1 MRRKSKSSAPAS
13 DSRRKTT
20 SRKKNQVSTTSGH
33 KEEKEGTPVGTREPS
48 MVLANKSEMSSAS
61 QNELLASTVSEGE
74 RNVSVSSPSESQKS
88 PFHILGE
95 RWRQGLAGLASIIE
109 GLIVSVVLG
118 FSPWPDSSPV
128 TTFISQRPTVA
139 LVMGGTLVAVTFISL
154 LILYW
159 PKLGNVSGNSY
170 GLHWLFSTA
179 MPVVGYV
186 LFAILLVVVLIRPVW
201 CPTSICPAPQ
211 LVPITN
217 PQGIHDD
224 NLEIYLTAIQSA
236 SYVIPDDPARYSLSN
251 LPTTISAVRKD
262 SQAPYRVVLGVHSLQ
277 QGHYGM
283 IIEEVALVVTQVPSV
298 PSPLNVWIN
307 SPGLDY
313 HSNPYKVIYKG
324 QAVGTT
330 LAATYDASIPDGY
343 VQLAAGEAD
352 ELDIQVVSPEIARL
366 QFQVEVTYRVTNESQ
381 LHTLMLKNVFEVVF
395 SDVSNWHAHYLKDGR
410 LVPSV

>member
-1 MRRKSKSSAPAS
+1 MSSLSQGEHAVDTAG
-13 DSRRKTT
+13 KG
-20 SRKKNQVSTTSGH
+20 KNEISTTS
-33 KEEKEGTPVGTREPS
+33 KDER
-48 MVLANKSEMSSAS
+48 LADTTAK
-61 QNELLASTVSEGE
+61 GE
-74 RNVSVSSPSESQKS
+74 RDISTSSPTESQKS
-88 PFHILGE
+88 SFHVLANS
-95 RWRQGLAGLASIIE
+95 WRQGLAGLASIIE

-118 FSPWPDSSPV
+118 FSPWPESSPV

-179 MPVVGYV
+179 MPVVGYM
-186 LFAILLVVVLIRPVW
+186 LFAILLVVVLIRPAW

-236 SYVIPDDPARYSLSN
+236 SYVIPDDPARYSLGN
-251 LPTTISAVRKD
+251 LPTSISAVRKD

-283 IIEEVALVVTQVPSV
+283 IIEEVALVVTQVPPV

-330 LAATYDASIPDGY
+330 LAATYDTSIPNGY
-343 VQLAAGEAD
+343 VQLAPGEAD

-381 LHTLMLKNVFEVVF
+381 LHTLMLPKVFEVVF
-395 SDVSNWHAHYLKDGR
+395 SDVSNWHARYLKDGH